1 MAITNVLRSIA
12 SESAQMA
19 VDKFLHT
26 LPNELFDQLPQD
38 FIDDIGDDLQ
48 TDIQVCIHSRLQWSM
63 QSAQAEI
70 DEQQR
75 QQQHHQHQ
83 SQHQINFLPPEPIQK
98 LPEKEPRDYQQP
110 SRHIIQ
116 RPVTL
121 ENPVHTDDGGAT
133 NSHIDESQPQLSL
146 SKSPNRHRRRRRRSA
161 VAEYQESLLNST

>member
-1 MAITNVLRSIA
+1 MAITNAFQAIA

-19 VDKFLHT
+19 VGKFLQT
-26 LPNELFDQLPQD
+26 LPSELLDQLPQD

-48 TDIQVCIHSRLQWSM
+48 ADIQVCIHSRLQWSM

-75 QQQHHQHQ
+75 QHHQPQ

-98 LPEKEPRDYQQP
+98 LPEKELGKHQQA

-116 RPVTL
+116 RPVAL
-121 ENPVHTDDGGAT
+121 DNPMHTDNGAT
-133 NSHIDESQPQLSL
+133 HSYITESQPQLPL
-146 SKSPNRHRRRRRRSA
+146 SNSPNRHRRRRRRSA
-161 VAEYQESLLNST
+161 AAEYQESLLNLT

>member
-1 MAITNVLRSIA
+1 MSITNAFQAIA

-19 VDKFLHT
+19 VDKFLQT
-26 LPNELFDQLPQD
+26 LPSELLDQLPQN

-48 TDIQVCIHSRLQWSM
+48 ADIQVCIHSRLQWSM

-75 QQQHHQHQ
+75 QQQQHQ
-83 SQHQINFLPPEPIQK
+83 PQAQHQINFLPPDPIQK
-98 LPEKEPRDYQQP
+98 LPEKESGKHQQP

-116 RPVTL
+116 QPAAL
-121 ENPVHTDDGGAT
+121 DNPVQTDSAEAT
-133 NSHIDESQPQLSL
+133 HSYIDECQPQPPL

-161 VAEYQESLLNST
+161 AAEYQESLLIST